1 MLDVQAF
8 IRKNTHQSKSWRLLR
23 FLPSLRDLDSLYA
36 WSQAPSEGMQLVV
49 AICAGRKGTASCMT
63 EKFLDILPIIIMAES
78 FLAAIPLLIA
88 HRWGSASY
96 WIAA

>member
-1 MLDVQAF
+1 
-8 IRKNTHQSKSWRLLR
+8 
-23 FLPSLRDLDSLYA
+23 
-36 WSQAPSEGMQLVV
+36 MQLVV